1 MSRILMHRFVVFF
14 VLTLCAGAQQ
24 RAGGNQLRLRLNTAN
39 GQTQFRIGQSIP
51 IVLTFESDK
60 ATNDSVLTGVTPRRI
75 RPQMPDQFSAEP
87 ATGWVDPLQDL
98 QWTAE
103 AGVSSFMPG
112 RATLNATH
120 PVFIARS
127 LNEFIVFRVP
137 GHYVVRCTSSRRIAT
152 DGASLESSSLAL
164 DILPRDEAE
173 DARQFATA
181 RATLET
187 GKPPKEP
194 ERVMYMDKEKAQA
207 DAVNTLRSLDT
218 EAAVTYLASIF
229 GQSRHTDRDIEY
241 ALYASQHRA
250 AIVAELERRMSDP
263 DLTLTQTYLVALTEL
278 KARIQ
283 EKATG
288 HALSTTDW
296 NALDEAINKRV
307 FETAATK
314 TPQAKADTYFYLF
327 ETGSSSYRHT
337 PAMRRLLVESL
348 PTASPYT
355 IEVLLSNNWSEIRD
369 PALQPFLKQAVSRQW
384 PQISPSIGGV
394 ALLRL
399 AEFDPTSANDL
410 ARDALLS
417 GNLSVGDAQLL
428 EFSVPPS
435 SQLDEALLSQYR
447 QGMEVEAR
455 IARFASPAAKDEFWN
470 AYNNRGAPN
479 PGPQCAS
486 PILAY
491 FFRVDRVEAAR
502 RVAEARKGGEQNCMA
517 LHFYELERALM
528 SPGLERQL
536 IRDTRSTQPNIRS
549 EALRALSVAGAPGSL
564 AELLQTLDE
573 TPGSQQEIIAAILQG
588 RNWVLKAD
596 DYSRLEKSCA
606 GTPVCQEIARV
617 RRESEPPYTLHMF
630 DFAGHRGVWLSSHE
644 VDSLADLDAKLNLY
658 PAGATFRWQA
668 EGAVITADEREMRD
682 RVQLLLARHGMRL
695 I

>member
-1 MSRILMHRFVVFF
+1 MHRLIVF
-14 VLTLCAGAQQ
+14 LALALSAAAQQ
-24 RAGGNQLRLRLNTAN
+24 SAGGNQLHLRLSTAN

-60 ATNDSVLTGVTPRRI
+60 STNDSVLTDVTPRRI

-87 ATGWVDPLQDL
+87 AAGWVDPLQDL

-103 AGVSSFMPG
+103 GGVSSFLPG
-112 RATLNATH
+112 RTTLNATH
-120 PVFIARS
+120 PVSIARNLS
-127 LNEFIVFRVP
+127 EFIVFRAP
-137 GHYVVRCTSSRRIAT
+137 GKYIVRGTSHRVIGAE
-152 DGASLESSSLAL
+152 GASLEPGSLAL

-173 DARQFATA
+173 DARQFAAA
-181 RATLET
+181 RAVLEA
-187 GKPPKEP
+187 GQPPKEP

-207 DAVNTLRSLDT
+207 DAVNTLRALDT
-218 EAAVTYLASIF
+218 ETAATYLASIF
-229 GQSRHTDRDIEY
+229 GQGRYTDREIEY

-250 AIVAELERRMSDP
+250 AIVAELERSMSDH
-263 DLTLTQTYLVALTEL
+263 DLTLTQTYLIALTQL

-288 HALSTTDW
+288 HALSTAGW
-296 NALDEAINKRV
+296 NALDEAVNQRV

-314 TPQAKADTYFYLF
+314 APQAKADTYFYLF

-337 PAMRRLLVESL
+337 PAIRRLLLESL
-348 PTASPYT
+348 PAASPFT
-355 IEVLLSNNWSEIRD
+355 IEILLANNWSEIRD
-369 PALQPFLKQAVSRQW
+369 PALEPFLKQAVTRPW
-384 PQISPSIGGV
+384 PQMSPSIGGL
-394 ALLRL
+394 ALLHL
-399 AEFDPTSANDL
+399 AEFDPTSATDL

-435 SQLDEALLSQYR
+435 PQLDQALLSQYR
-447 QGMEVEAR
+447 QGMAVEAR

-470 AYNNRGAPN
+470 AYNNRRAPN

-491 FFRVDRVEAAR
+491 FFRVDPVDAAR

-517 LHFYELERALM
+517 LHFYEVERALM
-528 SPGLERQL
+528 SPGLEQQL
-536 IRDTRSTQPNIRS
+536 VQDTRSTEPTIRS
-549 EALRALSVAGAPGSL
+549 EALRALSVAGAPESL
-564 AELLQTLDE
+564 AALLQTLDE

-596 DYSRLEKSCA
+596 NYSRLEKHCA
-606 GTPVCQEIARV
+606 GTPYCQEIARA
-617 RRESEPPYTLHMF
+617 RRESAPPYTLRML
-630 DFAGHRGVWLSSHE
+630 DFAGHRGVWLSNRE

-658 PAGATFRWQA
+658 PAGATFRWDA
-668 EGAVITADEREMRD
+668 EGAGITAGEREMRD
-682 RVQLLLARHGMRL
+682 RVEQLLARHGMRL